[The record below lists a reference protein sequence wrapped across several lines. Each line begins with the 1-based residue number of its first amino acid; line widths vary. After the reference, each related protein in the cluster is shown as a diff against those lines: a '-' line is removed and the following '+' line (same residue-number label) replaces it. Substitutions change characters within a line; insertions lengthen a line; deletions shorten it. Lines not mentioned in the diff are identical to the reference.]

1 MILFNIIIYFLII
14 LIPVTLS
21 TCHLISLMKL
31 YVFFY
36 FFQADPKQVCS
47 ALGLCD
53 SKKSKKV
60 DAKPITLALPLKNH
74 LKTIL
79 APVLV
84 AAKPKPA
91 VIESKPLKASGECIL
106 CEFVM
111 KELDGILQ
119 KNATKVWKHVV
130 IM

>member
-1 MILFNIIIYFLII
+1 MCTA
-14 LIPVTLS
+14 V
-21 TCHLISLMKL
+21 
-31 YVFFY
+31 
-36 FFQADPKQVCS
+36 
-47 ALGLCD
+47 GLCD

-60 DAKPITLALPLKNH
+60 DAKLVTSSLPLKNH

-91 VIESKPLKASGECIL
+91 VIKTKPVKASTGCIL

-111 KELDGILQ
+111 KELDDILQ
-119 KNATKVWKHVV
+119 ENATQVWKRVV
-130 IM
+130 IK

>member
-1 MILFNIIIYFLII
+1 MC
-14 LIPVTLS
+14 T
-21 TCHLISLMKL
+21 
-31 YVFFY
+31 
-36 FFQADPKQVCS
+36 

-60 DAKPITLALPLKNH
+60 DAKLVTSSLPLKNH

-91 VIESKPLKASGECIL
+91 VIKSKPVKASAECIL

-111 KELDGILQ
+111 KELDSILQ
-119 KNATKVWKHVV
+119 ENATQVWKHVV
-130 IM
+130 IA